1 MIATL
6 LLAVLAGVGA
16 GVLGALLGLG
26 GGLFLVPLLNLG
38 FGLPFPVARTLSL
51 ITVIGTSA
59 SVSVR
64 SSTRRLINRRLALML
79 AVPAVFA
86 SLAAARALRAGL
98 VSDEAAKN
106 VFGVAALLAAVIMV
120 SRLDRR
126 NVRADSP
133 DDLGPLGGRFH
144 DHDTGADVTY
154 QVRRIPV
161 AIGSA
166 LGAGVVSTLAGLGG
180 GLLVVPSINSWCG
193 VPMRVAA
200 ATSAFLIGVTAF
212 PAVVENYRL
221 GLLQSPELAAAS
233 LLGVL
238 GGSRLGLMLSGKL
251 PVRTLKLIMAAI
263 LALVGAEYLFF
274 Q

>member
-1 MIATL
+1 MITTL
-6 LLAVLAGVGA
+6 LLTLVAGIGA
-16 GVLGALLGLG
+16 GTLGALLGLG

-38 FGLPFPVARTLSL
+38 FGLPFAVARTLSL

-64 SSTRRLINRRLALML
+64 SSTRRLINRRLALIL
-79 AVPAVFA
+79 AVPSVGA
-86 SLAAARALRAGL
+86 SLASTYALRAGL
-98 VSDEAAKN
+98 VSDAAAKN
-106 VFGVAALLAAVIMV
+106 VFGVAAMAAAVIML
-120 SRLDRR
+120 SRLDKR
-126 NVRADSP
+126 NVRPPTP
-133 DDLGPLGGRFH
+133 DHLGPLGGHFH
-144 DHDTGADVTY
+144 DDDTGADVSY

-161 AIGSA
+161 ALTSA
-166 LGAGVVSTLAGLGG
+166 FGAGAVSTLAGLGG

-212 PAVVENYRL
+212 PPVISNYKL

-238 GGSRLGLMLSGKL
+238 AGSRLGLMLSGRL
-251 PVRTLKLIMAAI
+251 PVRVIKLIMAGI
-263 LALVGAEYLFF
+263 LGLVGTEYLFF